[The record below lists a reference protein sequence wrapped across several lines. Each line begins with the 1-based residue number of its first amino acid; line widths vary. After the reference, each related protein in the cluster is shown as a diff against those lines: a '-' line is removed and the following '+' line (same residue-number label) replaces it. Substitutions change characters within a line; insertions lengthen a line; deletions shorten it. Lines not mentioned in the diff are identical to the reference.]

1 MPNQEPLSLQ
11 QALVEAMRRIRR
23 RHGWSQDRL
32 AEMARWHGLSWTR
45 STVSDLEAQPR
56 RRDLSIDEFVL
67 LPDLLDV
74 SESEVAEDILRHE
87 DREQLLDARGALQRW
102 LAENLPGSRARSGW
116 LKETEK
122 QIKDIRAA
130 LARDRTRHAEKFA
143 LRQAEKNAARALRA
157 EPIEVAEAALRLWGH
172 GVTEERDRRVDEV
185 SGKGDRSRRL
195 SHATRRLIVELR
207 DEIGR

>member
-1 MPNQEPLSLQ
+1 
-11 QALVEAMRRIRR
+11 
-23 RHGWSQDRL
+23 
-32 AEMARWHGLSWTR
+32 MARGHGLSWTR

-74 SESEVAEDILRHE
+74 SESEIAEDILRHE
-87 DREQLLDARGALQRW
+87 DREQLLDARWALQRW
-102 LAENLPGSRARSGW
+102 LAENLPGSRGRSGW

-122 QIKDIRAA
+122 QIKDIRAK
-130 LARDRTRHAEKFA
+130 LARDRTRHAENLA

-207 DEIGR
+207 DEIGEER